1 MIRGAF
7 LSEEFQ
13 RQYREEYGWTDEA
26 FAINDEM
33 AERKQGVML
42 YSGIGYMG
50 DYVWELGYR
59 MRTED
64 IPWETLVEE
73 YYPLIQAEIDSFLND

>member
-42 YSGIGYMG
+42 
-50 DYVWELGYR
+50 
-59 MRTED
+59 
-64 IPWETLVEE
+64 LVFFRSV
-73 YYPLIQAEIDSFLND
+73 LILQP